1 MVENLAMFWISTI
14 PTFTISQLCCLVS
27 PHPLLLPFSGI
38 RLYRYQSGLNIV
50 CKICQTHCQKVP
62 KRRWHQARNKQQG
75 IRGNHLGTVT
85 LSYRISGDTYY
96 DRQKCVCVWGG
107 GGGGGGRGVD
117 REQKHATSRFDSQ
130 SNCTSSHSW
139 SAKHVRPA
147 KCRMKPETG
156 VTAPNTADQHWLKS
170 NLS

>member
-107 GGGGGGRGVD
+107 GGGGGGGGVWTGSKSMPQVD
-117 REQKHATSRFDSQ
+117 LILKAT
-130 SNCTSSHSW
+130 
-139 SAKHVRPA
+139 ARPHTA
-147 KCRMKPETG
+147 G
-156 VTAPNTADQHWLKS
+156 VQNTYALQ
-170 NLS
+170 NAV